1 LFRLVSL
8 KDPSA
13 IYVTGDLGLAPRSSL
28 ESHVESH
35 YAAGSNI

>member
-1 LFRLVSL
+1 VSL

-13 IYVTGDLGLAPRSSL
+13 VYVTGDLGLAPRSSS

-35 YAAGSNI
+35 HAAGSNISMD